1 MTTIFLY
8 VLLYFFIWFH
18 NSLSIAVDTIS
29 LGLPLCGDHTISSKG
44 GIFELGFFKP
54 GVQEK
59 YYIGIWYKQLPEKTV
74 VWVANRE
81 TPVQNKYSSQLKI
94 GQDGNLVIL
103 NRFERPIWSTD
114 ISSIGI
120 NNTVAELRD
129 TGNLVL
135 RDGSDSS
142 AIIWQ
147 SFDNPTH
154 TWLPKAWLG
163 RNKVTRETQRL
174 ISWKNHDD
182 PAPGMFSLGIDPN
195 GIDQYVLLWNGSVVY
210 WRSGVWNGQY
220 FNGLP
225 EMGSKD
231 MMNFSFVETKNRSYF
246 TYNPLNRSILTR
258 SVLDFSGQMKQC
270 LWLESSRKWNYIWLQ
285 PIDQCEVYSICGT
298 FGVCSKNSEPFCSC
312 LSGFQPRYREDWN
325 LSNWSGGCA
334 RKTHF
339 ECGDNS
345 SDNGQKS
352 GFFMI
357 PNMELPINSHSLTVK
372 SHKECESSCLSS
384 CSCTA
389 FAYYNGCS
397 LWNGDL
403 INLQQLSKGE
413 GKDLYLR
420 LAATELRD
428 LGRKKGEMTGATI
441 GAVIGSAST
450 LTVITILLVW
460 RYIRHQQITSLK
472 VVQGSLVSFS
482 YRELQIIT
490 KNFSEKLG
498 RRSFGSVFKGSL
510 PDSTSVAVKKLEG
523 LKQGEKQFRV
533 EVSTIGAIQHIN
545 LIRLHG
551 FCSQGMNRML
561 VYDYMPNSSLDTH
574 LFEKNS
580 ETVDWN
586 IRYQIALGT
595 ARGLAYLHEKCREC
609 IIHCDIKPEN
619 VLLDAAF
626 CPKVADFG
634 MAKLI
639 GREYNRVLTSIR
651 GTIGYLAPEWI
662 SGVAITSKADVY
674 SFGMMLFEIISGKR
688 NSEKLGDGESA
699 FFPCWAVG
707 KIAKG
712 EVLALLD
719 YRLDGNAN
727 MEELMRASRVAYW
740 CIQDDE
746 NDRPAMGNVVQI
758 LEGLIDVN
766 MPPIPRSIR
775 ILIDNSS

>member
-1 MTTIFLY
+1 MTAIFLY
-8 VLLYFFIWFH
+8 VLLYFFICFH

-29 LGLPLCGDHTISSKG
+29 LGLPLSGDHTISSKG
-44 GIFELGFFKP
+44 GIFELVFFKP

-103 NRFERPIWSTD
+103 NQFERPIWSTD

-163 RNKVTRETQRL
+163 RNKVTGETKRL

-195 GIDQYVLLWNGSVVY
+195 GTDQYVLLWNGSVVY

-270 LWLESSRKWNYIWLQ
+270 LWLASSRQWNYIWLQ
-285 PIDQCEVYSICGT
+285 PVDQCEVYSICGT
-298 FGVCSKNSEPFCSC
+298 FGVCSKNTEPFCSC
-312 LSGFQPRYREDWN
+312 LSGFQP
-325 LSNWSGGCA
+325 
-334 RKTHF
+334 
-339 ECGDNS
+339 
-345 SDNGQKS
+345 
-352 GFFMI
+352 
-357 PNMELPINSHSLTVK
+357 
-372 SHKECESSCLSS
+372 S

-389 FAYYNGCS
+389 FAYYNGCY

-413 GKDLYLR
+413 GRDLYLR
-420 LAATELRD
+420 LSATDLRD
-428 LGRKKGEMTGATI
+428 LGRKKGGMTGATI
-441 GAVIGSAST
+441 
-450 LTVITILLVW
+450 
-460 RYIRHQQITSLK
+460 
-472 VVQGSLVSFS
+472 
-482 YRELQIIT
+482 
-490 KNFSEKLG
+490 
-498 RRSFGSVFKGSL
+498 
-510 PDSTSVAVKKLEG
+510 
-523 LKQGEKQFRV
+523 
-533 EVSTIGAIQHIN
+533 
-545 LIRLHG
+545 
-551 FCSQGMNRML
+551 
-561 VYDYMPNSSLDTH
+561 
-574 LFEKNS
+574 
-580 ETVDWN
+580 
-586 IRYQIALGT
+586 
-595 ARGLAYLHEKCREC
+595 
-609 IIHCDIKPEN
+609 
-619 VLLDAAF
+619 
-626 CPKVADFG
+626 DFG

-639 GREYNRVLTSIR
+639 GREYSRVLTSIR

-746 NDRPAMGNVVQI
+746 NDRPAMGNVVQA

>member
-1 MTTIFLY
+1 MMTPFLY
-8 VLLYFFIWFH
+8 VLLHLLICSQ
-18 NSLSIAVDTIS
+18 NSHSIAIDTIS
-29 LGLPLCGDHTISSKG
+29 LGIPLSGDHTISSKG

-54 GVQEK
+54 GVPEK
-59 YYIGIWYKQLPEKTV
+59 YYIGIWYKQLPEKIV

-94 GQDGNLVIL
+94 DQDGNLVIL
-103 NRFERPIWSTD
+103 SHFERPIWSTD
-114 ISSIGI
+114 ISSIGT
-120 NNTVAELRD
+120 NNTVAELHD

-135 RDGSDSS
+135 RSDGSDSS
-142 AIIWQ
+142 AVIWE

-154 TWLPKAWLG
+154 TWLPKARLG
-163 RNKVTRETQRL
+163 RNKVTGETKRL
-174 ISWKNHDD
+174 ITWKNHDD
-182 PAPGMFSLGIDPN
+182 PARGMFSFGIDPS
-195 GIDQYVLLWNGSVVY
+195 GTHQYVSLWNGSEVLY
-210 WRSGVWNGQY
+210 GRTGVWNGQY
-220 FNGLP
+220 FNGIP
-225 EMGSKD
+225 EMGSKYLL
-231 MMNFSFVETKNRSYF
+231 NFSFIETENRSYF
-246 TYNPLNRSILTR
+246 TYNPLDGSIVT
-258 SVLDFSGQMKQC
+258 SIFLDFSGQIKQG
-270 LWLESSRKWNYIWLQ
+270 LLLESSRQWTYIWLR
-285 PIDQCEVYSICGT
+285 PIDQCEVYSICGN

-312 LSGFQPRYREDWN
+312 LNGFQPRSREDWN
-325 LSNWSGGCA
+325 SSNWSGGCT
-334 RKTHF
+334 RKTQF
-339 ECGDNS
+339 ECGGNS
-345 SDNGQKS
+345 FINGQKS
-352 GFFMI
+352 GFLMI
-357 PNMELPINSHSLTVK
+357 PNMGLPKSSHSLTVR

-389 FAYYNGCS
+389 YAFDNGCS

-403 INLQQLSKGE
+403 INLQQLSNGE
-413 GKDLYLR
+413 GRHLYLR

-428 LGRKKGEMTGATI
+428 LGRKKGGMTGATK
-441 GAVIGSAST
+441 GAVVGSAST

-472 VVQGSLVSFS
+472 VVPGSLVSFS

-498 RRSFGSVFKGSL
+498 RGSFGSVFKGSL

-523 LKQGEKQFRV
+523 LKQGEKQFRA
-533 EVSTIGAIQHIN
+533 EVSTIGVIQHIN

-580 ETVDWN
+580 DTIDWN

-595 ARGLAYLHEKCREC
+595 ARGLAYLHEKCRDC

-619 VLLDAAF
+619 VLLDATF

-639 GREYNRVLTSIR
+639 GREQSRVLTSIR

-688 NSEKLGDGESA
+688 NSKKLGDEEFD

-712 EVLALLD
+712 ELLALLD

-727 MEELMRASRVAYW
+727 MEELTRASRVAYW

-746 NDRPAMGNVVQI
+746 NDRPSMGNVVQI
-758 LEGLIDVN
+758 LEGIIDVN
-766 MPPIPRSIR
+766 MPPTPRSIR
-775 ILIDNSS
+775 ILIDN

>member
-1 MTTIFLY
+1 MRTLFLY
-8 VLLYFFIWFH
+8 VLLHFFICSQ
-18 NSLSIAVDTIS
+18 NSHSIAIDTIS
-29 LGLPLCGDHTISSKG
+29 LGLPLSGDHTISSKG

-54 GVQEK
+54 GAREK
-59 YYIGIWYKQLPEKTV
+59 YYIGIWYKQLPKKTV

-94 GQDGNLVIL
+94 NHDGNLVIL
-103 NRFERPIWSTD
+103 NQFERLIWSTD
-114 ISSIGI
+114 ISSIGT
-120 NNTVAELRD
+120 NNTVAELHD

-135 RDGSDSS
+135 RGGSDPS
-142 AIIWQ
+142 AVIWE

-154 TWLPKAWLG
+154 TWLPKQWLCFG
-163 RNKVTRETQRL
+163 RDKVTGETKRL
-174 ISWKNHDD
+174 ITWKNHDD
-182 PAPGMFSLGIDPN
+182 PAPGMFSFGFDPD
-195 GIDQYVLLWNGSVVY
+195 GTYQYVSLWNGSEVY
-210 WRSGVWNGQY
+210 WRTGVWNGQY
-220 FNGLP
+220 FDGLP
-225 EMGSKD
+225 EMALISKYL
-231 MMNFSFVETKNRSYF
+231 MNFSFLETENRSCF
-246 TYNPLNRSILTR
+246 TYNPLHSSFVTR

-285 PIDQCEVYSICGT
+285 PIDQCEVYSSCGT
-298 FGVCSKNSEPFCSC
+298 FGVCSKNNEPFCSC

-357 PNMELPINSHSLTVK
+357 PNMGLPINSHSLTVK

-428 LGRKKGEMTGATI
+428 LGRKKGGMTGATI
-441 GAVIGSAST
+441 
-450 LTVITILLVW
+450 
-460 RYIRHQQITSLK
+460 
-472 VVQGSLVSFS
+472 
-482 YRELQIIT
+482 
-490 KNFSEKLG
+490 
-498 RRSFGSVFKGSL
+498 
-510 PDSTSVAVKKLEG
+510 
-523 LKQGEKQFRV
+523 
-533 EVSTIGAIQHIN
+533 
-545 LIRLHG
+545 
-551 FCSQGMNRML
+551 
-561 VYDYMPNSSLDTH
+561 
-574 LFEKNS
+574 
-580 ETVDWN
+580 
-586 IRYQIALGT
+586 
-595 ARGLAYLHEKCREC
+595 
-609 IIHCDIKPEN
+609 
-619 VLLDAAF
+619 
-626 CPKVADFG
+626 DFG

-639 GREYNRVLTSIR
+639 GREYSSVLTSIR

-662 SGVAITSKADVY
+662 SGVAITSKVDVY